1 MIRLHG
7 MPRSNYYSLV
17 KAALLE
23 KSVPFEEVA
32 AQPSQDEGYLA
43 KSPMGKVP
51 CLETEQG
58 FLSESLA
65 ILDYL
70 ENIRPEPALLPRDPF
85 QRAKVIELIRHLEL
99 DVELVARRCLPAAFF
114 GATASEETLKSTRR
128 DLERGMKAVSR
139 LLECSPHAAGPTF
152 TAADLYVFYTFTLAS
167 AIVKTVFGTDLLESH
182 APIRILIGTLAERDS
197 IRQVEAAK
205 SA

>member
-23 KSVPFEEVA
+23 KSLPFEEVA
-32 AQPSQDEGYLA
+32 APPSQEEAYLT

-70 ENIRPEPALLPRDPF
+70 ENIQPEPALLPRDPF

-114 GATASEETLKSTRR
+114 GATASEETRTSTQR

-139 LLECSPHAAGPTF
+139 LLECNPYAAGPEF
-152 TAADLYVFYTFTLAS
+152 SAADLYVFYTFTLAS
-167 AIVKTVFGTDLLESH
+167 AIVKTVFGTDLLERH
-182 APIRILIGTLAERDS
+182 AAIRDLLDVLAERAS
-197 IRQVEAAK
+197 IHQVEAAK

>member
-1 MIRLHG
+1 

-51 CLETEQG
+51 CLETEDG

-70 ENIRPEPALLPRDPF
+70 ENVQPEPALLPRDPF

-114 GATASEETLKSTRR
+114 GATASEETRKSTQR
-128 DLERGMKAVSR
+128 DLARGMKAVSR
-139 LLECSPHAAGPTF
+139 LLACSPYAAGSAF

-167 AIVKTVFGTDLLESH
+167 AIVKTVFGTELLEGHAEIRDLL
-182 APIRILIGTLAERDS
+182 GTLAERES
-197 IRQVEAAK
+197 IRRVEAAK

>member
-1 MIRLHG
+1 MIKLHG

-23 KSVPFEEVA
+23 KSLPFEEVA
-32 AQPSQDEGYLA
+32 AQPSQEESYLA

-51 CLETEQG
+51 CLETEHG
-58 FLSESLA
+58 YLSESLA

-70 ENIRPEPALLPRDPF
+70 ENIQPEPALLPRDPF
-85 QRAKVIELIRHLEL
+85 LRAKVIELIRHLEL

-114 GATASEETLKSTRR
+114 GATASEETRKSTAR
-128 DLERGMKAVSR
+128 DLERGMKAVAR
-139 LLECSPHAAGPTF
+139 LLECGPYAAGPEF

-167 AIVKTVFGTDLLESH
+167 AIVKTVLGTDLLEGH
-182 APIRILIGTLAERDS
+182 AAIRDLLERVATRES
-197 IRQVEAAK
+197 VRQVEAAK
-205 SA
+205 NA